1 MKEHDQ
7 HLPIGW
13 PKDIPF
19 PTIEESREAVRKGE
33 QMIVDILNDLKGKI
47 SGPTPEMLRTIVF

>member
-1 MKEHDQ
+1 MKERDQ

-13 PKDIPF
+13 PENTPL

-33 QMIVDILNDLKGKI
+33 QMIVDILNDLKSKVTGL
-47 SGPTPEMLRTIVF
+47 TPEMLRTIVF